1 MFVTLLSS
9 LSTRVRDAALGGL
22 RASVPGAVVLRYD
35 LLDAGTLAAELF
47 RPGHAPETRT
57 LALDHA
63 CLACTAA
70 ADAAVVLGSLAG
82 AGQDHALLGLPP
94 GASSVKAQRVLEARA
109 AGDPV
114 AVDSV
119 ALAIDPSEVEQ
130 LITSPYLLHSAGLL
144 PEGAPCTGSGEFVTA
159 ALAHADTVLGADD
172 GVWVLLGDRGA
183 ADYRAASERGLD
195 LLRELAPHALVNAP
209 GPVSALGSFDRE
221 AAAQRTTPGISSG
234 AVAEAGSTGTTFT
247 TLVLRSERPLH
258 PGRIYHLLQ
267 ELSRSALWT
276 RGQLWLGGCPTL
288 KIAVQGAGPRLRIDA
303 SGTWQDQGEAAE
315 TVLALTG
322 EDLDAELL
330 RSAFA
335 ACELADGELAEGI
348 ANVELGP
355 FQALAPR

>member
-22 RASVPGAVVLRYD
+22 CASVPDAVVLRYD
-35 LLDAGTLAAELF
+35 LLDAGRLAAELF

-70 ADAAVVLGSLAG
+70 ADAAFVLASLAD
-82 AGQDHALLGLPP
+82 AGQEHALLGLPP
-94 GASSVKAQRVLEARA
+94 GASSVKAQRVLEQRA

-130 LITSPYLLHSAGLL
+130 LIASPYLLHSAGLL

-159 ALAHADTVLGADD
+159 ALAHADTVLGAGD
-172 GVWVLLGDRGA
+172 GVWALLGDRGA
-183 ADYRAASERGLD
+183 ADHRAASERGLD
-195 LLRELAPHALVNAP
+195 LLRALAPHALVNAP
-209 GPVSALGSFDRE
+209 GPVPALGSFDRE
-221 AAAQRTTPGISSG
+221 EAAQRTAPGAAAPGYGTTSAG
-234 AVAEAGSTGTTFT
+234 ATFT
-247 TLVLRSERPLH
+247 TVMLRSDRPLH
-258 PGRIYHLLQ
+258 PGRFYHLLQ
-267 ELSRSALWT
+267 ELSSSALWT

-303 SGTWQDQGEAAE
+303 SGTWQDHGEAAE

-322 EDLDAELL
+322 EGLDAALL
-330 RSAFA
+330 QSAFA
-335 ACELADGELAEGI
+335 ACELEDGELAEGV
-348 ANVELGP
+348 ATVELGP
-355 FQALAPR
+355 FRALAPR